1 MCVIN
6 CHPVHFVDSSPSRP
20 HIRMALS
27 PPHEAS
33 RAPDGL
39 QLTNQHRESGCAL
52 NLWTRVKAS
61 FMSELVK
68 YSTI

>member
-1 MCVIN
+1 MI

-33 RAPDGL
+33 RVPDGL

-52 NLWTRVKAS
+52 SLWTRVKAS
-61 FMSELVK
+61 FISELVK
-68 YSTI
+68 YSAG